1 MPPRLVSPAVVRA
14 LLLGTCVAV
23 PVFAVP
29 VVVVPGAGTQ
39 LGLLVEVGVVV
50 VVPRV
55 VGLCGVAGATVP
67 PCCGAGMVAVGAG
80 IVPVGAEPGFCVVVP
95 VVCAAASV
103 PPTSSMEMNADV
115 RLILSLSLY

>member
-29 VVVVPGAGTQ
+29 VVAVPGAGTQ

-55 VGLCGVAGATVP
+55 VGLCGATVP
-67 PCCGAGMVAVGAG
+67 PCCGAGAVAVGAG